1 MRIAIGGISNENT
14 TFSPIF
20 NRLEDFTIWT
30 DKALLSSGRYPFLE
44 QFPNVEFI
52 PTLFGRSL
60 PGGPV
65 ASEAYAHMKTG
76 ILSRLQAAGPV
87 DGVYLDLHGAMF
99 VEGMNDAEADLAA
112 AVRQLVGPDA
122 IIAASMDLH
131 GNVSQAYVD
140 QIDIIT
146 AYRTAPHRDMV
157 ETRQRACALLVQAL
171 ERGVRPQIALTPI
184 PVLLVGE
191 NTRTDVEP
199 GATLWGSLPPRDAT
213 PGVWHTALFVGF
225 AWVDEER
232 AHAAAV
238 VTGTDAQ
245 EIRRVADQLGQDYFD
260 ARYAFNFGVESGTVD
275 ECIQIA
281 MAAPEQPVFLSD
293 SGDNVTAGAVGDI
306 PLFVERLL
314 AHGAT
319 NALVAG
325 LCDAEAVAACQAAGE
340 GEWVE
345 TTLGGKLD
353 TRHGTPLPVRGQVR
367 GLVDA
372 GDGNP
377 QAVLQMDGVTIV
389 LTTQRQSFTTL
400 ADFANA
406 GVEPQEYKIVVVKL
420 GYLFPELFPIAA
432 KWLMG
437 LSPGASNLDLAH
449 LPYRQIRRPMFPA
462 DAEFAW
468 TPAAN
473 HLVSG

>member
-20 NRLEDFTIWT
+20 NRLEDFTIWA
-30 DKALLSSGRYPFLE
+30 DDALLTSGRYPFLE
-44 QFPNVEFI
+44 QFPKVEFI

-65 ASEAYAHMKTG
+65 ESSAYQRMKDG
-76 ILSRLQAAGPV
+76 ILSRLQAAGPL

-112 AVRQLVGPDA
+112 AVRQIVGPDA

-146 AYRTAPHRDMV
+146 CYRTAPHRDME
-157 ETRQRACALLVQAL
+157 ETRQRACELLVQAI
-171 ERGVRPQIALTPI
+171 ENGVRPQIALTPI

-199 GATLWGSLPPRDAT
+199 GARLWGSLPARDQA
-213 PGVWHTALFVGF
+213 PGVLHTALFVGF
-225 AWVDEER
+225 AWVDEES

-245 EIRRVADQLGQDYFD
+245 QMRRVADALGQDYFD
-260 ARYAFNFGVESGTVD
+260 ARHEFNFGVESGSVD

-281 MAAPEQPVFLSD
+281 MATPEQPVFLSD

-306 PLFVERLL
+306 PLFAERLL

-319 NALVAG
+319 NALVVG
-325 LCDAEAVAACQAAGE
+325 LWDAEAVAACWAAGE
-340 GEWVE
+340 GATVE
-345 TTLGGKLD
+345 TTLGGKVD
-353 TRHGTPLPVRGQVR
+353 TLHGAPLSVNGRVQR
-367 GLVDA
+367 LVNVIE
-372 GDGNP
+372 GNR
-377 QAVLQMDGVTIV
+377 QAVLQVDGVTIV
-389 LTTQRQSFTTL
+389 LTTLRQSFTAL
-400 ADFANA
+400 ADFANV
-406 GVEPQEYKIVVVKL
+406 GVNPLDYKIVVVKL
-420 GYLFPELFPIAA
+420 GYLFPELMPIAA
-432 KWLMG
+432 KWLMT
-437 LSPGASNLDLAH
+437 LSPGATDLDLAH
-449 LPYRQIRRPMFPA
+449 LPYTRIKRPMFPA
-462 DAEFAW
+462 DGEFEW
-468 TPAAN
+468 SPAAN
-473 HLVSG
+473 HLAS

>member
-20 NRLEDFTIWT
+20 NRLDDFTIWS
-30 DKALLSSGRYPFLE
+30 DDALLASGRYPFLE
-44 QFPNVEFI
+44 QFPAVEFI

-65 ASEAYAHMKTG
+65 ESGAYQIMKAG
-76 ILSRLQAAGPV
+76 ILSRLQAAGPL

-112 AVRQLVGPDA
+112 AVRQIVGPDA

-146 AYRTAPHRDMV
+146 CYRTAPHRDMV
-157 ETRQRACALLVQAL
+157 ETRQRACELLVQAI
-171 ERGVRPQIALTPI
+171 ESGVRPQIALTPI

-191 NTRTDVEP
+191 NTRTDVQP
-199 GATLWGSLPPRDAT
+199 GARLWGSLPARDAA
-213 PGVWHTALFVGF
+213 PGVLHTALFVGF
-225 AWVDEER
+225 AWVDEES

-245 EIRRVADQLGQDYFD
+245 QIRRVADELGQDYFD
-260 ARYAFNFGVESGTVD
+260 ARHEFNFGVDSGSVD
-275 ECIQIA
+275 ACIQIA

-293 SGDNVTAGAVGDI
+293 SGDNLTAGAVGDI

-319 NALVAG
+319 DALVVGLWDAG
-325 LCDAEAVAACQAAGE
+325 AVAACQAAGA
-340 GEWVE
+340 GQMVE
-345 TTLGGKLD
+345 TTLGGKVD
-353 TRHGTPLPVRGQVR
+353 TQHGAPLPVRGRVQK
-367 GLVDA
+367 LVDA

-377 QAVLQMDGVTIV
+377 QAVLQVDGVTAVI
-389 LTTQRQSFTTL
+389 TTQRQSFTTL

-406 GVEPQEYKIVVVKL
+406 GVDPLDYKIVVVKL
-420 GYLFPELFPIAA
+420 GYLFPELMPIAA
-432 KWLMG
+432 KWLMT
-437 LSPGASNLDLAH
+437 LSPGATDLDLAH
-449 LPYRQIRRPMFPA
+449 LPYQQIKRPMFPA
-462 DAEFAW
+462 DDEFEW

-473 HLVSG
+473 HLAS